1 MSRFKAVPFIR
12 SVLLGAL
19 CLAGSGAIAQQPAAP
34 SAAPATAG
42 AEGVAAQSL
51 KSVGSFDN
59 LPVGIAVSK
68 DGRTFLAFS
77 RAIDPKNPYSVAELK
92 DGKPQLYPPG
102 LKQDEGS
109 PAPDRLLAVQ
119 ALTVDARN
127 RLWILDSGKVGT
139 NAILPGTPKLLAVD
153 LGTNKV
159 VRTVTF
165 PSAIAGATAF
175 LNDVVVDLSR
185 GKEGMAFLTDA
196 SGEGPNGLVVVDLA
210 TGHATR
216 RLNDHPSTKSDP
228 DRVLNIHGQPL
239 VQKQGPAIGEPV
251 RLGSD
256 GIALSADGRWVYY
269 SPLTSHHLYRV
280 SADALGDMKRGDA
293 DVVATVEDLGDKGF
307 ASDGLLGDAQGRIY
321 LTDLE
326 NDAIHRRTPD
336 GKTELVVKSPQLR
349 WPDSMAL
356 EPDGTLVFTVT
367 QIDLSP
373 RFQGKDARVKP
384 FQVYEV
390 KTDSKPLMR
399 GGTPPAQGRTPRH

>member
-1 MSRFKAVPFIR
+1 MVRLNSSSARA
-12 SVLLGAL
+12 VLLGAL
-19 CLAGSGAIAQQPAAP
+19 CLVSSGASAWQ
-34 SAAPATAG
+34 AAPAPPVKPAAS
-42 AEGVAAQSL
+42 AEGMSAQSL
-51 KSVGSFDN
+51 KPVGTFDN

-77 RAIDPKNPYSVAELK
+77 RSIDDKNPYSVAELK

-102 LKQDEGS
+102 LKQDNGS

-127 RLWILDSGKVGT
+127 RLWILDTGKVGT
-139 NAILPGTPKLLAVD
+139 NAILPGSPKLLAVD
-153 LGTNKV
+153 LATNQV

-165 PSAIAGATAF
+165 PAAIAGPSAF
-175 LNDVVVDLSR
+175 LNDVVVDLTR
-185 GKEGMAFLTDA
+185 GKEGTAFLTDA
-196 SGEGPNGLVVVDLA
+196 SAEGPNGLVVVDLA
-210 TGHATR
+210 TGRATR
-216 RLNDHPSTKSDP
+216 RLNDHPSTKGDKNL
-228 DRVLNIHGQPL
+228 VLKVRGQP
-239 VQKQGPAIGEPV
+239 VIAKQGSGIGEPV

-256 GIALSADGRWVYY
+256 GIALSADGQWVYY

-280 SADALGDMKRGDA
+280 RADALADVQRGDA
-293 DVVATVEDLGDKGF
+293 DVAKTVEDLGDRGF
-307 ASDGLLGDAQGRIY
+307 ASDGLLGDAEGRVY

-336 GKTELVVKSPQLR
+336 GKMELVVKSPALR

-356 EPDGTLVFTVT
+356 KPDGTLVFTVT

-373 RFQGKDARVKP
+373 RFQGRDARVRP
-384 FQVYEV
+384 FVVYEV

-399 GGTPPAQGRTPRH
+399 GGTPPAQGRTPRR